1 MSLEPLLDRSLDP
14 LELVELTQ
22 RWGVPTIAQTAL
34 TVADPF
40 LTGDN
45 QMLTKNGRRAE
56 ICYVMHRGEPAAG
69 LLLHIKT
76 FYPSGAYRLPTG
88 GVVVGERVQHALAR
102 EIWEE
107 TGLTAGD
114 APGQVRLDRFLGV
127 LGYDLLHRQLGPV
140 EFATYFFLVQMPQN
154 AALEPQDADEHIGGW
169 EWTTPEGLWRT
180 ADVLDRV
187 HERSAIWADW
197 GHFRAAGHRFVGG
210 LLTG

>member
-1 MSLEPLLDRSLDP
+1 
-14 LELVELTQ
+14 
-22 RWGVPTIAQTAL
+22 
-34 TVADPF
+34 
-40 LTGDN
+40 
-45 QMLTKNGRRAE
+45 
-56 ICYVMHRGEPAAG
+56 
-69 LLLHIKT
+69 
-76 FYPSGAYRLPTG
+76 LPTG